1 MSEPDKRDDRSE
13 GGAYGNLFKII
24 DMIVFELNRT
34 KRMFIIMILSVMI
47 IPPVSLFISSVIFVP
62 PFEQGYGLGGPQR
75 GHLGDGGQPPS
86 PDGPH
91 GPNNINEFF
100 ERFFSTRNIP
110 LIISIVW
117 LGIGI
122 RQWIVL
128 SKWTRRYEEYKRR
141 RDEIDRQ
148 FDKSLSGSGPNE

>member
-1 MSEPDKRDDRSE
+1 MSDSNKKDDRSE
-13 GGAYGNLFKII
+13 SGAYGTLFKII

-34 KRMFIIMILSVMI
+34 KRMFLIMILSVMI
-47 IPPVSLFISSVIFVP
+47 IPPVALFISSVVFVP
-62 PFEQGYGLGGPQR
+62 PFEQGYGPAT
-75 GHLGDGGQPPS
+75 GHRNLNS
-86 PDGPH
+86 
-91 GPNNINEFF
+91 INEFF

-117 LGIGI
+117 LGVGI

-128 SKWTRRYEEYKRR
+128 SKWTRRYEEYKKR

-148 FDKSLSGSGPNE
+148 FDNSFSGTIH

>member
-1 MSEPDKRDDRSE
+1 MGEPDVYGGKRGRQE
-13 GGAYGNLFKII
+13 GYGNLFKII

-62 PFEQGYGLGGPQR
+62 PFEQGYGPGGPQR
-75 GHLGDGGQPPS
+75 GHLGDSGQPP
-86 PDGPH
+86 PGGPH
-91 GPNNINEFF
+91 GPNNVNEFF

-148 FDKSLSGSGPNE
+148 FDKGLSGGGPN